1 MFDLTTI
8 IYILAIIGIL
18 LILIIIK
25 KESRYINE
33 NNRDEKYLDAL
44 YNIINHSISIT
55 KHLYVCNRNI
65 EANKYLNEIKH
76 SIKVLLEKNYLDFN
90 KKIKLKELILEL
102 KNLLL
107 SLNSFKQNESK
118 LINELLTLI
127 NKDEN

>member
-8 IYILAIIGIL
+8 IYVLAIIGIL
-18 LILIIIK
+18 LVLIIIK
-25 KESRYINE
+25 KESSYINE
-33 NNRDEKYLDAL
+33 NYKYDKYSDTL
-44 YNIINHSISIT
+44 YNIINHSINIT
-55 KHLYVCNRNI
+55 KYLYISNRNI
-65 EANKYLNEIKH
+65 EANKYLTQIKN
-76 SIKVLLEKNYLDFN
+76 SIEVLVEDNYLDFN
-90 KKIKLKELILEL
+90 KKIKIQELILEL

>member
-8 IYILAIIGIL
+8 IYTLGIIGIL

-25 KESRYINE
+25 KESTFINE
-33 NNRDEKYLDAL
+33 NNDDKYLDPL
-44 YNIINHSISIT
+44 YDIIAHSIGIT

-65 EANKYLNEIKH
+65 EANKYLIQIKD
-76 SIKVLLEKNYLDFN
+76 SIEVLVENNYLDFN
-90 KKIKLKELILEL
+90 KKIKLQGLILEL

-107 SLNSFKQNESK
+107 SLNSFKQNETK